1 MVKVAQVTA
10 VGNTQQRTFPAR
22 IESGDSTE
30 LSFKRGGQVESL
42 DIRQGASV
50 AQGQTLARLN
60 AREAQQ
66 RVNER
71 QTAATLAQRQFDR
84 FQTLAGRQAISQ
96 AEMDVQRAN
105 RDAANAAL
113 KIAREELAQMSLI
126 APFSGIAA
134 AACISATIRWSPL
147 YQPVITLTRTDL
159 LDVVFSI
166 PENLFTSLDIRN
178 TAYRPVVRINTL
190 PGREFTAEY
199 KEHTDSSD
207 NSTLTW
213 QIVLTMPRPDD
224 FPAVG
229 GVSGTVTVNL
239 GNLPASAGRETLIV
253 PAEAVFNP
261 DNRSQ
266 RTSR

>member
-1 MVKVAQVTA
+1 
-10 VGNTQQRTFPAR
+10 
-22 IESGDSTE
+22 
-30 LSFKRGGQVESL
+30 
-42 DIRQGASV
+42 
-50 AQGQTLARLN
+50 
-60 AREAQQ
+60 
-66 RVNER
+66 
-71 QTAATLAQRQFDR
+71 
-84 FQTLAGRQAISQ
+84 
-96 AEMDVQRAN
+96 MDVQRAN

-134 AACISATIRWSPL
+134 GVHIRNHQVVAAG
-147 YQPVITLTRTDL
+147 QPVITLTRTDL

-199 KEHTDSSD
+199 KEHTGSSD
-207 NSTLTW
+207 NSTLT
-213 QIVLTMPRPDD
+213 
-224 FPAVG
+224 AVG

-261 DNRSQ
+261 DNRPKNEPVVWVVKGDNAHRYLEERKVTVGEVTSQ
-266 RTSR
+266 GVAITDGLRAGEQVVAAGVSELHAGQPVRVWTLARPLSRWRRR